1 LRQNPGAKRTKINQ
15 HLNRQTQQRQLKM
28 NNQNP
33 LIPQG
38 SALEQKNK
46 GRARVKIAVF
56 FVLAIHGIGLMA
68 LLMQGCGQSKEPV
81 TPTDAVSS
89 NAPPAFIEPTN
100 PPVPASNPPVVVTP
114 PAVPE
119 PPPTTAVPAGA
130 TEYTIVKGDIL
141 AKIAKNSHVS
151 VKAITD
157 ANPGLEPAKLKIG
170 QKIRIPA
177 PSGPGAPTASGAAP
191 AESTSVAGAQVYM
204 VKSGDNL
211 TKIAVHHGISVKA
224 LRAANGLKT
233 DSIKVGQKLKVP
245 AKASA
250 PAAAPTAP
258 AEPVPAGGTSA
269 PPTAPTGR

>member
-1 LRQNPGAKRTKINQ
+1 
-15 HLNRQTQQRQLKM
+15 LKM

-38 SALEQKNK
+38 STLEQKNK

-81 TPTDAVSS
+81 TGTETTTS
-89 NAPPAFIEPTN
+89 NTPPAFVETTN
-100 PPVPASNPPVVVTP
+100 PPVTTSNPPVVVTAPAPVETPAP
-114 PAVPE
+114 P
-119 PPPTTAVPAGA
+119 AVPAGA
-130 TEYTIVKGDIL
+130 TDYAIVKGDNFST
-141 AKIAKNSHVS
+141 IAKKFHVS
-151 VKAITD
+151 AKAIKD
-157 ANPGLEPAKLKIG
+157 ANPGVEATKLQIG
-170 QKIRIPA
+170 QKVHIPA
-177 PSGPGAPTASGAAP
+177 PAAPTLPTANATVP
-191 AESTSVAGAQVYM
+191 IESTSAGGEQTYT

-211 TKIAVHHGISVKA
+211 TKIAGQFGSSIKA

-250 PAAAPTAP
+250 PVTVPSIPVEPSPTTP
-258 AEPVPAGGTSA
+258 PVSTPTT
-269 PPTAPTGR
+269 PPGR

>member
-1 LRQNPGAKRTKINQ
+1 
-15 HLNRQTQQRQLKM
+15 M

-68 LLMQGCGQSKEPV
+68 LLMQGCGHSKDPAASTEAV
-81 TPTDAVSS
+81 TS
-89 NAPPAFIEPTN
+89 NAVPAFVEQTN
-100 PPVPASNPPVVVTP
+100 PPAPPSNPPTAVTP
-114 PAVPE
+114 PVTLPVTPE
-119 PPPTTAVPAGA
+119 PPPAVVVPAGT

-157 ANPGLEPAKLKIG
+157 ANPSLEPAKLKIG
-170 QKIRIPA
+170 QKIHIPA
-177 PSGPGAPTASGAAP
+177 PSVQGTATVSGAAP
-191 AESTSVAGAQVYM
+191 AEPASVTGEQVYT

-211 TKIAVHHGISVKA
+211 TKIAVHHGMSVKA

-250 PAAAPTAP
+250 PPTAITVP
-258 AEPVPAGGTSA
+258 MEPVPAGGTSA
-269 PPTAPTGR
+269 PPTVRAGR